1 VAIKCPTCNT
11 ENTSDSQYCNN
22 CATPLASSRD
32 VDISRAKTLET
43 PTEELSTGSTFAGRY
58 QIIEELGPGGMGRI
72 YRAVDKKLNEELAL
86 KLIRPEIAAEKRT
99 LKRFHHELKLACKI
113 SHPNVGRMYELL
125 EEGGVHF
132 ITREYAPGE
141 DLKSSIRRFGQLPR
155 ALLYVLRG

>member
-1 VAIKCPTCNT
+1 MKCPKCHA
-11 ENTSDSQYCNN
+11 ENPNDTIYCGK
-22 CATPLASSRD
+22 CATPLPSS
-32 VDISRAKTLET
+32 KNLPFFQTET
-43 PTEELSTGSTFAGRY
+43 IQTPIKELATGTTFAGRY
-58 QIIEELGPGGMGRI
+58 QIIEELGHGGMGRI
-72 YRAVDKKLNEELAL
+72 YRAVDKKLNEEVAL
-86 KLIRPEIAAEKRT
+86 KLIKSEIASEKRT
-99 LKRFHHELKLACKI
+99 LERFHNELKLARKI